1 MMRVRLHFKC
11 DALYGVGVYDMKR
24 ENIMVRDGNRRD
36 LYFDEERRWRGRGRG
51 AQCRMS
57 FFGTHPNNDWMWAVR
72 MEDDMLSCRD
82 NIRSWMEIGEDE
94 DHCLL
99 AAFSSS
105 VLMVGMKDGSMGS
118 MLAVGL
124 YAVLS
129 HQFDAS
135 GVVQSW
141 NGCCRIKATCARGTW
156 RMKIGIR
163 VTSGD
168 DGIDL
173 SAHFSLVCGC

>member
-1 MMRVRLHFKC
+1 M
-11 DALYGVGVYDMKR
+11 
-24 ENIMVRDGNRRD
+24 
-36 LYFDEERRWRGRGRG
+36 
-51 AQCRMS
+51 
-57 FFGTHPNNDWMWAVR
+57 R

-82 NIRSWMEIGEDE
+82 NIRSRMEIGEDE

-129 HQFDAS
+129 HQFDAV
-135 GVVQSW
+135 GLFNHGMAAVGLKLRVLE
-141 NGCCRIKATCARGTW
+141 GRG
-156 RMKIGIR
+156 G
-163 VTSGD
+163 
-168 DGIDL
+168 
-173 SAHFSLVCGC
+173 